1 MIIPYQ
7 TLPADTLQALLE
19 EFVTR
24 EGTEYGF
31 EEVELQTKVQQLQQ
45 QLKRGDIFIV
55 FDPALETTSL
65 VPKRDA
71 QEAGLL
77 ND

>member
-31 EEVELQTKVQQLQQ
+31 EEVELQTKVQQLER

-65 VPKRDA
+65 VPKHDA